1 MSEIDYIDD
10 TVDSAPAVEPISD
23 SDTDTD
29 SAPAQPEMDQVVITM
44 PAKLKRAIV
53 AVVNFVR
60 SLFTGE
66 IIINP
71 TVSKGYDYLA
81 YIAFLM
87 LISIIT
93 LFSSLHMEIRENRLS
108 EQVRLLGE
116 RAVRTEEQRVKATSH
131 SAIVKALAE
140 RGIELNDCH
149 EPVTIINTQK

>member
-1 MSEIDYIDD
+1 MNNTDYIDD
-10 TVDSAPAVEPISD
+10 SVDTATQGQPIA
-23 SDTDTD
+23 DTD
-29 SAPAQPEMDQVVITM
+29 STPGKPEMEQVVITM
-44 PAKLKRAIV
+44 PAKLKKAIV
-53 AVVNFVR
+53 AVANFIR

-93 LFSSLHMEIRENRLS
+93 LFSSLHMEIRVNRLS

-116 RAVRTEEQRVKATSH
+116 RAVRTEEQRVKATTH
-131 SAIVKALAE
+131 SAIVKALSE
-140 RGIELNDCH
+140 RGIDLTDCH
-149 EPVTIINTQK
+149 EPVTIINTQR

>member
-1 MSEIDYIDD
+1 MSETDYIDD
-10 TVDSAPAVEPISD
+10 TDAVVSVPDVEPSAD
-23 SDTDTD
+23 DTTTPQ
-29 SAPAQPEMDQVVITM
+29 AEPKMDQVVITM
-44 PAKLKRAIV
+44 PAKLKQALVAIV
-53 AVVNFVR
+53 QFVR

-87 LISIIT
+87 LISIVT
-93 LFSSLHMEIRENRLS
+93 LFSSLHMQIRENHLS

-116 RAVRTEEQRVKATSH
+116 RAVKIEEQRIKATTH

-140 RGIELNDCH
+140 RGIDLTDCY
-149 EPVTIINTQK
+149 EPVTIIKKE